1 MNIDMLIERVK
12 PALDEFRKDPSSNP
26 NYLTM
31 MRLRDRIVAEHNAS
45 PIFHSS
51 YRAVEQAGTK
61 VRLVMV
67 SRFGD
72 VGITDKMDSV
82 NYIARVGNERNPGD
96 LETWFNNIEGL
107 ANAR

>member
-1 MNIDMLIERVK
+1 MNELFTKLWRFSHSGPWLPLHENQVT
-12 PALDEFRKDPSSNP
+12 ATLAKDA
-26 NYLTM
+26 
-31 MRLRDRIVAEHNAS
+31 D
-45 PIFHSS
+45 
-51 YRAVEQAGTK
+51 AVDQTIKAGTK

-82 NYIARVGNERNPGD
+82 NYIARVGNERNPGS

-107 ANAR
+107 TNAT